1 MRNILLVED
10 NKEIQIVNS
19 NMLQRRGGYNVYLAM
34 NLEEAREI
42 VATTDLDIILL
53 DIMLPDGSG
62 LDFLKDLKQDKNIPV
77 LILSALGKIEDKIKG
92 LEAGGNGYLSK
103 PYDNHELLLTIESL
117 LQLKEQMPNTI
128 TKGALTLRVNSNQA
142 FVNGVDLRLSKDIE
156 FSLLNIFVKYENKV
170 LSPEFLYQEVW
181 GQPMKGNDSAIRK
194 ALNRLRPKLE
204 KSGYTITTEH
214 GKGYRFE
221 KE

>member
-10 NKEIQIVNS
+10 NVEIQLVNS

-62 LDFLKDLKQDKNIPV
+62 LDFLKALKQDKNIPV